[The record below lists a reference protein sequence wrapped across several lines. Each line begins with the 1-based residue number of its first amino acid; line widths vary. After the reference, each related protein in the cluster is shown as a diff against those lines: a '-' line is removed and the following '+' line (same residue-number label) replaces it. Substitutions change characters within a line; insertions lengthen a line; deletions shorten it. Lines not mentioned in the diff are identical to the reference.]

1 MAIYIKVHQKT
12 HRVELLLEFLVG
24 IVDAELLKAVHL
36 KRLKPDEKPQ
46 TPSYP
51 GQQNKQQQVKQVVRR
66 RASYP

>member
-36 KRLKPDEKPQ
+36 KRLKPDENHRHLLIQ
-46 TPSYP
+46 V
-51 GQQNKQQQVKQVVRR
+51 NKTNNSR
-66 RASYP
+66 